1 MSGQNLRSIAIAF
14 VAYNIDFE
22 DRLPESFEAL
32 DSEYIDTK
40 ETFFMTYGDGGYWP
54 RNLKEAR
61 IEPTPS
67 RPVLPPQRFDGGDWA
82 VVFSLFPTTVR
93 QLIDIADA
101 GESMPPPNPLGS
113 KPSSAPACLS
123 MSWIERFRAPPTS
136 TSSEACESR
145 SKAA

>member
-101 GESMPPPNPLGS
+101 GESMPPQIHLVRNQVPLR
-113 KPSSAPACLS
+113 PVCL
-123 MSWIERFRAPPTS
+123 
-136 TSSEACESR
+136 
-145 SKAA
+145 